1 VLSPVV
7 FTLKVALKMPWSTF
21 ATSFD
26 DPSRYDQPMTEMEP
40 EVLAFAMNVARE
52 PADGKPAYE
61 TPLPT
66 SVGSFA
72 RAVSVSLVLS
82 KVRPAPAPLIAT
94 APFPTTVTV
103 KVPPVAGG
111 LMVFVVGTT
120 LIVFVLPVSADA
132 IAGSRI
138 DASRQSP
145 PAIASRD
152 RST

>member
-1 VLSPVV
+1 VLSPVAL
-7 FTLKVALKMPWSTF
+7 TLKVALKMPWSAF
-21 ATSFD
+21 ATSFEE
-26 DPSRYDQPMTEMEP
+26 PSRYDQPMTGIEP
-40 EVLAFAMNVARE
+40 AALAFAMNVARE

-82 KVRPAPAPLIAT
+82 KVRPAPAPLMAT
-94 APFPTTVTV
+94 EPLPTRVTV
-103 KVPPVAGG
+103 NVPPIPTGVIVVVAG
-111 LMVFVVGTT
+111 MI

-132 IAGSRI
+132 MAGRRI
-138 DASRQSP
+138 DASRQSA
-145 PAIASRD
+145 PAIASRG